1 MTTDSAR
8 PGSSWPMPWMAAPG
22 FVVGLFVA
30 DLFPG
35 IGIWIGV
42 GSLVLAVG
50 LFLWR
55 KSLRW
60 AAWLAAGVAAGVLA
74 LFLLALLQMLN
85 PNGTPSAG
93 SGGGSATP
101 R

>member
-1 MTTDSAR
+1 MNAVAAR
-8 PGSSWPMPWMAAPG
+8 TGSRRLAPWMAAPG
-22 FVVGLFVA
+22 LLVGLFVA
-30 DLFPG
+30 DLWPG
-35 IGIWIGV
+35 IGIWLGV
-42 GSLVLAVG
+42 TGLLLAVG

-85 PNGTPSAG
+85 PNATPSAG
-93 SGGGSATP
+93 SGSGSATP